1 MKTEDQA
8 AGVHMGCSLLP
19 LSNRAH
25 LESSAPVLEVPMDYL
40 LEALKFI
47 ARSRKAANPDVVRTD
62 LEMSRW
68 FLSQAINEKSEV
80 SSQVRHASN

>member
-1 MKTEDQA
+1 MD
-8 AGVHMGCSLLP
+8 CSLLP

-40 LEALKFI
+40 LEALKFLE
-47 ARSRKAANPDVVRTD
+47 RSRKATNPDVVRTD
-62 LEMSRW
+62 LEMARW

>member
-1 MKTEDQA
+1 
-8 AGVHMGCSLLP
+8 MGCSLLP

-25 LESSAPVLEVPMDYL
+25 IERSAPVLEVPMDYL

-47 ARSRKAANPDVVRTD
+47 AGSRKAANPDVARTD

-80 SSQVRHASN
+80 SSRGRHASN

>member
-1 MKTEDQA
+1 
-8 AGVHMGCSLLP
+8 
-19 LSNRAH
+19 
-25 LESSAPVLEVPMDYL
+25 MDYI

-47 ARSRKAANPDVVRTD
+47 ERARNALNPDVVRTD
-62 LEMSRW
+62 LEMARW

>member
-1 MKTEDQA
+1 
-8 AGVHMGCSLLP
+8 MGCSRLP

-40 LEALKFI
+40 LEALKFLE
-47 ARSRKAANPDVVRTD
+47 RSRKAANPEVARTD

-80 SSQVRHASN
+80 SSRGRHASN